1 MIRVKLFLSSWKMK
15 FILFSVTLQAG
26 CNEIKSNIANCK
38 MSRGEKNKKRNVK
51 IRTQNEKMVETDMD
65 VYY

>member
-1 MIRVKLFLSSWKMK
+1 
-15 FILFSVTLQAG
+15 
-26 CNEIKSNIANCK
+26 